1 MARGEFG
8 RASQA
13 QKILDDAG
21 IPNGVLP
28 GNHDNHKGADPSI
41 HNEFFGPQRYQGAS
55 AASATPWYPG
65 LAGILGR
72 ERIVGPASMRL
83 DEELL
88 ALFVHRCGC
97 PPQRAEVAVGLLT
110 TWVHGRALLG
120 HSDLEP
126 IPGRWLEEFVPEGY
140 PLSSRAQMVDDPQRA
155 ELALLLDALFT
166 GCGSTAAGP
175 VHS

>member
-1 MARGEFG
+1 MPTPRTVSPLALAIVRAAGSLPTAHASDANAPDG
-8 RASQA
+8 R
-13 QKILDDAG
+13 
-21 IPNGVLP
+21 
-28 GNHDNHKGADPSI
+28 
-41 HNEFFGPQRYQGAS
+41 

-83 DEELL
+83 NEELL